1 MLKSSAK
8 VFLSWGSFFSLQTA
22 LLIPVKYRTSKVF
35 AISPWWNHEQHI
47 NSEEWPEI
55 SFKRAKSDIRDLQ
68 GATVATLKRIRCW
81 KRSKSISQ
89 CNNLSNEA
97 TNGCHWRCSRTAA
110 SLHHLFFIST
120 CPHSF
125 FKLRTYSS
133 LLWIWRVQGQSVCEL
148 YTLFAFCR
156 DQCTHHP
163 SCHFWVELHKGFAIT
178 YTTITVLHNKN
189 ECPATQGWQS
199 VLWVWYSRDWIPLAA
214 WSIRLRNHYA

>member
-8 VFLSWGSFFSLQTA
+8 VFLSWGSFLSLQTA

-68 GATVATLKRIRCW
+68 GAKLQHW
-81 KRSKSISQ
+81 KGLDVGREANQLVSVIICQMRPLMAVTEGVQEQQHHYIICFSSQ
-89 CNNLSNEA
+89 LVPIHFSNLGPTPACCESE
-97 TNGCHWRCSRTAA
+97 GYRD
-110 SLHHLFFIST
+110 
-120 CPHSF
+120 
-125 FKLRTYSS
+125 K
-133 LLWIWRVQGQSVCEL
+133 VCVSW

-156 DQCTHHP
+156 DQCAHHP
-163 SCHFWVELHKGFAIT
+163 CCHFWVELHKGFAIT

-189 ECPATQGWQS
+189 ECPSTQGWQS